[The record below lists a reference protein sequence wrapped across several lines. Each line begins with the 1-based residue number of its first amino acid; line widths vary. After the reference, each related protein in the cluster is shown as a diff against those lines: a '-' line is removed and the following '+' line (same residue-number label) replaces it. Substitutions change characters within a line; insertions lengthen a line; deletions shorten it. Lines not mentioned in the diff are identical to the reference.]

1 LCVGLRNKKK
11 KVQTSSDQ
19 KDVAAAHLAME
30 NMGYDLV
37 VGLQANFSLI
47 IGLVYVCMYVCINIL
62 FWKTSS
68 TTNHFDC

>member
-1 LCVGLRNKKK
+1 MCVGLRNKKK

-47 IGLVYVCMYVCINIL
+47 ISLVYVCMY
-62 FWKTSS
+62 
-68 TTNHFDC
+68 